1 MAASKNLLPPEAVKR
16 VQRLELQA
24 RHIVEGFLSGA
35 HRSPYF
41 GQSVEFVQHRQYVAG
56 DDVRHVDWK
65 VWARQDRLVIKQYEE
80 DTNLRCSLLV
90 DSSASMSYRSE
101 ARAGGSPRPS
111 KFEYA
116 SVLAA
121 CLSLLVLKQ
130 QDAVGSVLFDNKIR
144 ARVPLRTS
152 QRHLTDIL
160 LSLENAQPRD
170 KTNLDSLFR
179 DVVQTF
185 PKRGLMVLI
194 SDLLG
199 AEESSLRGIDTLR
212 RAGHDVMV
220 LHILDDDE
228 LDFPFADPTRFEGL
242 ETDDHLTCNPRAL
255 REGYMAALERF
266 WIACGGPAQHPKAI
280 TCLFAPA
287 TRRMRSSRKYLAIAC
302 TRYGDSFPEC
312 SFFIS
317 H

>member
-1 MAASKNLLPPEAVKR
+1 MPASKRFLPREAVQR
-16 VQRLELQA
+16 VQRLELRA

-41 GQSVEFVQHRQYVAG
+41 GQSVEFVQHRQYVPG

-80 DTNLRCSLLV
+80 DTNLRCALLV
-90 DSSASMSYRSE
+90 DSSESMAYGE
-101 ARAGGSPRPS
+101 GERA

-116 SVLAA
+116 CTLAA
-121 CLSLLVLKQ
+121 CLALLVLRQ

-152 QRHLTDIL
+152 QRHLSDVL
-160 LSLENAQPRD
+160 QSLEMGRPAE
-170 KTNLDSLFR
+170 KTNLDPVFR

-185 PKRGLMVLI
+185 PKRGLMILI

-199 AEESSLRGIDTLR
+199 AEESSLRGIDRLR

-220 LHILDDDE
+220 LHVLHDDE

-242 ETDDHLTCNPRAL
+242 ESDAHLTCNPRAL
-255 REGYMAALERF
+255 REGYLQALERF
-266 WIACGGPAQHPKAI
+266 LDRVRRSCAAAQCDYLLVR
-280 TCLFAPA
+280 TSDAPDA
-287 TRRMRSSRKYLAIAC
+287 VLAKILSDRMHTVRR
-302 TRYGDSFPEC
+302 
-312 SFFIS
+312 
-317 H
+317 

>member
-1 MAASKNLLPPEAVKR
+1 MPASKRFLPPEAVKR
-16 VQRLELQA
+16 VQRLELFA

-41 GQSVEFVQHRQYVAG
+41 GQSVEFVQHRQYVPG

-90 DSSASMSYRSE
+90 DSSASMSY
-101 ARAGGSPRPS
+101 GSGQAN

-116 SVLAA
+116 SILAA
-121 CLSLLVLKQ
+121 CLSLLVLRQ

-144 ARVPLRTS
+144 SRVPLRTS

-160 LSLENAQPRD
+160 VSLENAQPQE
-170 KTNLDSLFR
+170 KTNLDSVFR
-179 DVVQTF
+179 DVVQVF

-220 LHILDDDE
+220 LHVLHDDE

-242 ETDDHLTCNPRAL
+242 ESDDHLTCNPRAL
-255 REGYMAALERF
+255 RDGYLEALDRFLDRVRRACAASKSDYLLIR
-266 WIACGGPAQHPKAI
+266 
-280 TCLFAPA
+280 TSDAPDA
-287 TRRMRSSRKYLAIAC
+287 VLAKILNDRMHAVRR
-302 TRYGDSFPEC
+302 
-312 SFFIS
+312 
-317 H
+317 

>member
-1 MAASKNLLPPEAVKR
+1 MPASKRFLPPEAVKR
-16 VQRLELQA
+16 VQRLELFA

-41 GQSVEFVQHRQYVAG
+41 GQSVEFVQHRQYVPG

-80 DTNLRCSLLV
+80 DTNLRCSLLI
-90 DSSASMSYRSE
+90 DSSASMSYGNG
-101 ARAGGSPRPS
+101 AQN

-121 CLSLLVLKQ
+121 CLSLLVLRQ
-130 QDAVGSVLFDNKIR
+130 QDAVGSVLFDSKIR
-144 ARVPLRTS
+144 SRVPLRTS

-160 LSLENAQPRD
+160 VSLENAHPEE
-170 KTNLDSLFR
+170 KTNLDPVFR
-179 DVVQTF
+179 DVVQVF

-194 SDLLG
+194 SDLFG

-220 LHILDDDE
+220 LHLLHDDE

-242 ETDDHLTCNPRAL
+242 ESDDHLTCNPRAL
-255 REGYMAALERF
+255 REGYLEALDRFLDRVRRACAASKSDYLLIR
-266 WIACGGPAQHPKAI
+266 
-280 TCLFAPA
+280 TSDAPDA
-287 TRRMRSSRKYLAIAC
+287 VLAKILNDRMHAVRR
-302 TRYGDSFPEC
+302 
-312 SFFIS
+312 
-317 H
+317 

>member
-1 MAASKNLLPPEAVKR
+1 MSASKRFLPPEAVKR

-41 GQSVEFVQHRQYVAG
+41 GQSVEFVQHRQYVPG

-80 DTNLRCSLLV
+80 DTNLRCSLLI
-90 DSSASMSYRSE
+90 DSSASMSYGRS
-101 ARAGGSPRPS
+101 ANAKLANT
-111 KFEYA
+111 KFEMA
-116 SVLAA
+116 SILAA
-121 CLSLLVLKQ
+121 CISLLVLKQ
-130 QDAVGSVLFDNKIR
+130 QDAVGSVMFDNKIR
-144 ARVPLRTS
+144 SRVPLRTS

-160 LSLENAQPRD
+160 ASLENSQPRE

-185 PKRGLMVLI
+185 PKRGLMILL

-199 AEESSLRGIDTLR
+199 AEESTLRGIDVLR

-228 LDFPFADPTRFEGL
+228 IDFPFADPTRFEGL
-242 ETDDHLTCNPRAL
+242 ESDDHLSCNPRAL
-255 REGYMAALERF
+255 REGYLEALERF
-266 WIACGGPAQHPKAI
+266 LDRVRRACAASKSDYLLI
-280 TCLFAPA
+280 RTSDAPEVVLSKILSDRMHSV
-287 TRRMRSSRKYLAIAC
+287 RR
-302 TRYGDSFPEC
+302 
-312 SFFIS
+312 
-317 H
+317 

>member
-1 MAASKNLLPPEAVKR
+1 MPASKRFLPPEAVKR

-41 GQSVEFVQHRQYVAG
+41 GQSVEFVQHRQYVPG

-80 DTNLRCSLLV
+80 DTNLRCSLLI
-90 DSSASMSYRSE
+90 DSSSSMSYGRT
-101 ARAGGSPRPS
+101 ATS
-111 KFEYA
+111 KFEMA
-116 SVLAA
+116 SILAA
-121 CLSLLVLKQ
+121 CISLLVLKQ
-130 QDAVGSVLFDNKIR
+130 QDAVGSVMFDNRIR

-160 LSLENAQPRD
+160 ASLENTQPRD

-179 DVVQTF
+179 DVVQAF
-185 PKRGLMVLI
+185 PKRGLMILL

-242 ETDDHLTCNPRAL
+242 ESDDHLTCNPRAL
-255 REGYMAALERF
+255 REGYLQALEKFLDRVRR
-266 WIACGGPAQHPKAI
+266 ACAASKSDYLLIRTSDPPDAVLSKILSDRMHSV
-280 TCLFAPA
+280 
-287 TRRMRSSRKYLAIAC
+287 RR
-302 TRYGDSFPEC
+302 
-312 SFFIS
+312 
-317 H
+317 

>member
-1 MAASKNLLPPEAVKR
+1 MSASKRFLPPEAVKR

-41 GQSVEFVQHRQYVAG
+41 GQSVEFVQHRQYVPG

-80 DTNLRCSLLV
+80 DTNLRCSLLI
-90 DSSASMSYRSE
+90 DSSASMSYGRS
-101 ARAGGSPRPS
+101 ANAKFANT
-111 KFEYA
+111 KFEMA
-116 SVLAA
+116 SILAA
-121 CLSLLVLKQ
+121 CISLLVLKQ
-130 QDAVGSVLFDNKIR
+130 QDAVGSVMFDNKIR
-144 ARVPLRTS
+144 SRVPLRTS

-160 LSLENAQPRD
+160 ASLENSQPRE

-185 PKRGLMVLI
+185 PKRGLMILL

-199 AEESSLRGIDTLR
+199 AEESTLRGIDVLR

-228 LDFPFADPTRFEGL
+228 IDFPFADPTRFEGL
-242 ETDDHLTCNPRAL
+242 ESDDHLTCNPRAL
-255 REGYMAALERF
+255 REGYLEALERF
-266 WIACGGPAQHPKAI
+266 LDRVRRACAASKSDYLLI
-280 TCLFAPA
+280 RTSDAPEVVLSKILSDRMHSV
-287 TRRMRSSRKYLAIAC
+287 RR
-302 TRYGDSFPEC
+302 
-312 SFFIS
+312 
-317 H
+317 

>member
-1 MAASKNLLPPEAVKR
+1 MPASKRFLPPEAVKR
-16 VQRLELQA
+16 VQQLELRA

-41 GQSVEFVQHRQYVAG
+41 GQSVEFVQHRQYVPG

-80 DTNLRCSLLV
+80 DTNLRCSLLI
-90 DSSASMSYRSE
+90 DSSASMGYGRS
-101 ARAGGSPRPS
+101 PMT

-116 SVLAA
+116 SILAA
-121 CLSLLVLKQ
+121 CISLLVLKQ

-144 ARVPLRTS
+144 SRVPLRTS

-160 LSLENAQPRD
+160 ASLENAAPRD
-170 KTNLDSLFR
+170 KTNLDSVFR

-185 PKRGLMVLI
+185 PKRGLMILL

-242 ETDDHLTCNPRAL
+242 ESDDHLTCNPRAL
-255 REGYMAALERF
+255 REGYLEALERF
-266 WIACGGPAQHPKAI
+266 LDRVRRSCAASKSDYLLIR
-280 TCLFAPA
+280 TSDAPDA
-287 TRRMRSSRKYLAIAC
+287 VLSKLLSGRQNTRLRTVRR
-302 TRYGDSFPEC
+302 
-312 SFFIS
+312 
-317 H
+317 